1 MSVPLRAYEIHTF
14 QAGRWKID
22 SVFDDKELA
31 LFEATRMDEAGRHA
45 GVRVIEEEY
54 DENTQKTKI
63 RTVFRGSKIAE
74 SNSAALERTKQV
86 RQQVAQ
92 QKVQLA
98 QDKAIKQVEA
108 VRAEKKRKSNPFRL
122 IGIFTMIA
130 LLGIAGII
138 ALRFLH
144 EAV

>member
-1 MSVPLRAYEIHTF
+1 VSVPLRAYEIHTF
-14 QAGRWKID
+14 QGGRWKID
-22 SVFDDKELA
+22 SVFDDKDLA

-63 RTVFRGSKIAE
+63 RTVYRGSKIADA
-74 SNSAALERTKQV
+74 NSAALERTKQT

-92 QKVQLA
+92 QKVQIA
-98 QDKAIKQVEA
+98 QEKAVKKVEA
-108 VRAEKKRKSNPFRL
+108 ARAEQKRKSNPYRL
-122 IGIFTMIA
+122 IGIFTAIA
-130 LLGIAGII
+130 LIGIAGII
-138 ALRFLH
+138 ALRFLY

>member
-1 MSVPLRAYEIHTF
+1 MSIALRAYEIHTF
-14 QAGRWKID
+14 IGGRWKID

-63 RTVFRGSKIAE
+63 RTIYRGSKITEA
-74 SNSAALERTKQV
+74 NSAALERTKQA

-92 QKVQLA
+92 QKVQFA
-98 QDKAIKQVEA
+98 QEKAIKKVEA
-108 VRAEKKRKSNPFRL
+108 VRAQQKRKSNPYRL
-122 IGIFTMIA
+122 IGLFTVIA
-130 LLGIAGII
+130 LIGIAGII

-144 EAV
+144 DAV